1 MAVDRDCVTHN
12 TVAIQM
18 QQTTV
23 AHIRDSYLMWVQT
36 GFDFRHS
43 VMKSFRNRPSDRMFL
58 MVLSK
63 RMTHASLR
71 RKYKIRKQ
79 VNGAYAALSKA
90 ATLQKNASIID
101 VASSFL

>member
-23 AHIRDSYLMWVQT
+23 ANIRDSYLMWVQT

-43 VMKSFRNRPSDRMFL
+43 VMKSFSNRPSDRMFL

-79 VNGAYAALSKA
+79 VNGRMLLYLK
-90 ATLQKNASIID
+90 QRHHKKRIHN
-101 VASSFL
+101 